1 MRNCVFG
8 GVAFFALLSV
18 ASATPAGHLNVTGG
32 GCLTGNQVL
41 VTQTTIDF
49 DPAGT
54 GVGCILTGGSTDIT
68 YSGGLFQGANHL
80 GEIRDLPAPIPV
92 VGFMTF
98 VDAPGLSFD
107 LIGIGPGL
115 QGTNCLTIGVGQAC
129 SIQLGPNPEDV
140 SPFILLRVT
149 STTTQISLPAF
160 GTVSDL
166 TGISTWSGA
175 FSAIRSD
182 LTPAVIQERFLN
194 NETVPS
200 TYIGDF
206 NATLVPGDV
215 PEPSSFVLVGL
226 GLVAA
231 GVLRKRL
238 A

>member
-8 GVAFFALLSV
+8 GLAFFTLLSV
-18 ASATPAGHLNVTGG
+18 ASATPAGHLNIAGG
-32 GCLTGNQVL
+32 GCATIEVN
-41 VTQTTIDF
+41 VTQTSIDW

-54 GVGCILTGGSTDIT
+54 GVGCILTGDSTAIT
-68 YSGGLFQGANHL
+68 WSGGLLAGANHL

-107 LIGIGPGL
+107 LLGIGPGL
-115 QGTNCLTIGVGQAC
+115 QGTDCLTIGIGQSC
-129 SIQLGPNPEDV
+129 SIQTGPNPEDV
-140 SPFILLRVT
+140 SPFVLFRLT
-149 STTTQISLPAF
+149 STTTIISLPAF

-182 LTPAVIQERFLN
+182 LTPTQIQANYFSN
-194 NETVPS
+194 TTTPS

-206 NATLVPGDV
+206 EATLIPNDV